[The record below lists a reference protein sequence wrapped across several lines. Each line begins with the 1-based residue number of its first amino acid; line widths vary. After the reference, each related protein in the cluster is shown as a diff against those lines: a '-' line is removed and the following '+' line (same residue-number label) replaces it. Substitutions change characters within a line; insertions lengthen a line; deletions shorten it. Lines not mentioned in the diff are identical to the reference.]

1 MTLRIYPEADGYC
14 AVYSDDGSSS
24 EQYSKTEIRLDW
36 SKRKIIISATPKQ
49 DYLPDKRIYRL
60 CFCGALVQTV
70 TVNVEG
76 EKHTLETIYTEDL
89 RASVICLPATNIT
102 SSLVVGFSLPKL
114 MQREIV
120 QAEIFKL
127 LLRAQISSNL
137 QAEIYSSLEKC
148 NFTHLPEFP
157 NEPMQQS
164 LRQVIEE
171 LLL

>member
-1 MTLRIYPEADGYC
+1 M
-14 AVYSDDGSSS
+14 
-24 EQYSKTEIRLDW
+24 
-36 SKRKIIISATPKQ
+36 
-49 DYLPDKRIYRL
+49 
-60 CFCGALVQTV
+60 
-70 TVNVEG
+70 
-76 EKHTLETIYTEDL
+76 
-89 RASVICLPATNIT
+89 
-102 SSLVVGFSLPKL
+102 GFSLPKL
-114 MQREIV
+114 MQREIA